1 MKYPYLKID
10 FKENIDEGTIAIISR
25 YWELKDGV
33 FINSPTALRSEIK
46 ITQPK
51 LNSVVKDNSQTVLY
65 IEDCVECGNP
75 IGIEVTTQS
84 TAKKKLENT
93 RFQCL
98 DCQTKFNQENKEI
111 PAENKKI
118 HRLEYAIKYRM
129 WNKLTREELA
139 VLNKII
145 EVDNYKNLNKELI
158 QSNPNYYWL
167 IIEKL
172 NRLSL
177 IDVQREDNYV
187 KTIYFL
193 PELAVAMQINPRKN
207 ISVESS
213 LNFHLPKRF
222 NNTKKTQPDFSKII
236 EFDSDIIIKA
246 GTRYFCSVWI
256 NSDGSINFGMKPTS
270 ELDVNN
276 NGNKDYE
283 PKHIAEI
290 IRKMR
295 D

>member
-1 MKYPYLKID
+1 MKYPYLKTD
-10 FKENIDEGTIAIISR
+10 FKKNADKETINSISK
-25 YWELKDGV
+25 YWELKDGI
-33 FINSPTALRSEIK
+33 FTNSPTALRTELN

-51 LNSVVKDNSQTVLY
+51 LNSIVKDNSQTKLF

-98 DCQTKFNQENKEI
+98 DCQTKFNQENKVI

-145 EVDNYKNLNKELI
+145 EINDYKNLRKELI
-158 QSNPNYYWL
+158 QSNASHYWV

-177 IDVQREDNYV
+177 IDVQREENHV
-187 KTIYFL
+187 NTIYFL
-193 PELAVAMQINPRKN
+193 PGLAAALKINPRRN

-222 NNTKKTQPDFSKII
+222 NNTKETQPDFSKRI
-236 EFDSDIIIKA
+236 EFDRDIIIKA
-246 GTRYFCSVWI
+246 GTEYLCSVWI
-256 NSDGSINFGMKPTS
+256 NPDGSINFGMTATS
-270 ELDVNN
+270 ELNSEND
-276 NGNKDYE
+276 GDKDFE
-283 PKHIAEI
+283 PKSIGEI
-290 IRKMR
+290 IKKIW